1 IVRHAEVAAPA
12 MGYTKGIELG
22 PYLTHLPEQA
32 CSGPLLVQFPRG
44 CSTSE
49 DDARSIGR
57 QPEIGQAAFGIGE
70 HPSARTELARE
81 IGGQGLRGNDVTG
94 GGNHARLQERLRVSA
109 VSVGRHEHGPCRNQ
123 TALRRHEIVASSPL
137 YAKDRSAR
145 NEIDTMAACE

>member
-1 IVRHAEVAAPA
+1 MPEVGHHGYAAAVAADRVVHPIMRAHVRNVIVRHAEVAAPA

-44 CSTSE
+44 CSTSQ

-57 QPEIGQAAFGIGE
+57 QPEIAQAAFGIGE

-81 IGGQGLRGNDVTG
+81 IGGQGLR
-94 GGNHARLQERLRVSA
+94 
-109 VSVGRHEHGPCRNQ
+109 
-123 TALRRHEIVASSPL
+123 
-137 YAKDRSAR
+137 
-145 NEIDTMAACE
+145 